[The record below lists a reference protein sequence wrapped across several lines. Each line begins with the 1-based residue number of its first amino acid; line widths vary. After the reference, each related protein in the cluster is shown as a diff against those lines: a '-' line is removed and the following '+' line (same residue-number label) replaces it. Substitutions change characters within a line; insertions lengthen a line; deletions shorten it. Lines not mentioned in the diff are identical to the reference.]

1 MIEMRCVN
9 EIKNMKSVMVRI
21 IPYALCAAMAYGLKY
36 HYSRASVD
44 DLFWI
49 LSPTAGLVEW
59 LSGVSFLYDP
69 SKGFVDAV
77 QGIAIAPACGGVNF
91 LIIAFVMSF
100 FSFEGRYET
109 WKGRVLWLAVSF
121 LLSYAMTLAVNSI
134 RICVS
139 IESITH
145 GFHGG
150 WLTQDRVHRI
160 EGVVINF
167 FFLAVFYAGMEQLT
181 RLHDKRKSEGRA
193 AFTGLQPL
201 FWYFLV
207 ALVVPVFTGNYREH
221 GGHFFEHGL
230 MVVVSSFVVLV
241 LLHSIRRL
249 FLPITSG
256 CGIKQ

>member
-1 MIEMRCVN
+1 MNNAMV
-9 EIKNMKSVMVRI
+9 KSM
-21 IPYALCAAMAYGLKY
+21 PYALCAAIAYGLKY

-44 DLFWI
+44 DLLWI

-59 LSGVSFLYDP
+59 LSGVSFIYDP
-69 SKGFVDAV
+69 SKGFVNAV
-77 QGIAIAPACGGVNF
+77 RGIAIAPACGGVNF

-100 FSFEGRYET
+100 FSFGNRYAT
-109 WKGRVLWLAVSF
+109 WKSRVKWLVVSL

-167 FFLAVFYAGMEQLT
+167 FVLAVFYTGMEQLT
-181 RLHDKRKSEGRA
+181 KLHDKSKSMGRA
-193 AFTGLQPL
+193 AFTGLKPL
-201 FWYFLV
+201 FWYLLV
-207 ALVVPVFTGNYREH
+207 ALVVPVLTGNYREH
-221 GGHFFEHGL
+221 GGQFLEHGL